1 VPAQDPDAPSRGT
14 YPSGRPKLSRSEQ
27 RWNYGLAIAAVAVV
41 VVLIVASPRITVAGF
56 DIPVLITAVLLLA
69 FLFGL
74 GQMVIGLAR
83 RRRYLRSLD
92 HPGGPGTD

>member
-1 VPAQDPDAPSRGT
+1 MATGSPPPDRGT

-27 RWNYGLAIAAVAVV
+27 RYNYGLAVAAVAIVIG
-41 VVLIVASPRITVAGF
+41 LIVVSPKVTIGDF
-56 DIPVLITAVLLLA
+56 DVPVLITAVLVFA

-74 GQMVIGLAR
+74 GQMIIGITR

-92 HPGGPGTD
+92 EQPATPGD